1 MSQIK
6 AYILFLLYAFL
17 IVFPKV
23 EKMDEKLCFYVDW
36 EDSVSGLTRKF
47 TLNFYPSEK
56 SVEMYESRNKKMFL
70 RKTVID
76 GLYQKDFYVGNT
88 INVFSRMLKIT
99 EFGDQV
105 TQNQCVPE
113 RQSTF
118 AMVKP
123 DGMSQLGLI
132 LTAVHEAG
140 FVVAR
145 AKMTQLN
152 ELQAGQFYNEHR
164 GRSFYP
170 ELVSYMASGPV
181 LAMEL
186 IRSDAVYHWRLTLGP
201 TDSNEARTVAP
212 DSIRAKFGRDK
223 TNNACHGSDSQASAD
238 RELAFFF
245 PPTHSGKESP
255 YYPAPTSTFHNSTCC
270 VIKPHALAD
279 GVAGQIIE
287 DIVQAGFA
295 ITGLHTFHL
304 DYGNAEEFYEIY
316 RGIVEDYT
324 PMVKQLSSGQVMAL
338 EISGGGDQIVSS
350 FRQLVGP
357 ADPELARKLRPKSLR
372 AKFGKTTALNAIHCT
387 DLPEDGLLE
396 VEYFFKILQ

>member
-6 AYILFLLYAFL
+6 AYILFLSYALF
-17 IVFPKV
+17 IFFPNI
-23 EKMDEKLCFYVDW
+23 EKMEDKLSFLVDW

-47 TLNFYPSEK
+47 TLNFYPVEK
-56 SVEMYESRNKKMFL
+56 SVEMLESKNKKMFL

-76 GLYQKDFYVGNT
+76 GLEQKDFYIGNT

-99 EFGDQV
+99 AFGDQA
-105 TQNQCVPE
+105 TQNQCIPE

-118 AMVKP
+118 AMIKP

-132 LTAVHEAG
+132 LSSIHEAG

-145 AKMTQLN
+145 AKMTRLN
-152 ELQAGQFYNEHR
+152 ELQAGQFYTEHR

-186 IRSDAVYHWRLTLGP
+186 VRSDAVYHWRLTLGP
-201 TDSNEARTVAP
+201 TDSNEARNVAP

-223 TNNACHGSDSQASAD
+223 TNNACHGSDSSTSAD
-238 RELAFFF
+238 RELSFFF
-245 PPTHSGKESP
+245 PATESGKESP
-255 YYPAPTSTFHNSTCC
+255 YFPAPTATFLNSTCC
-270 VIKPHALAD
+270 VIKPHAVSAGLA
-279 GVAGQIIE
+279 GNIIE
-287 DIVQAGFA
+287 DIVQAGFG

-316 RGIVEDYT
+316 RGIVADYS

-338 EISGGGDQIVSS
+338 EISAGGGEVVSS
-350 FRQLVGP
+350 FRELVGP
-357 ADPELARKLRPKSLR
+357 ADPDLARKLRPKSLR
-372 AKFGKTTALNAIHCT
+372 AKYGQSAVLNAIHCT